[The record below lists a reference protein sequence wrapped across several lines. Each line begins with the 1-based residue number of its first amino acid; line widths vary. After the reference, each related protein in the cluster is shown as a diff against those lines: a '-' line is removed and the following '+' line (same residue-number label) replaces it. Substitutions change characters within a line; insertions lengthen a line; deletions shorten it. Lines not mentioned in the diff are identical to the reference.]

1 MSHFGN
7 INLVFLPR
15 LITPG
20 FRICVGLVLVL
31 IFDSAA
37 SAQTKSKPAI
47 AAKPVAA
54 TPVVAKP
61 VVVKSDEKGRKFVNQ
76 IPFDVFFD
84 DPLGVIKS
92 NKTAVIPQEAPVS
105 NNPNE
110 IIPAGGTTPSL
121 STIARDSGANE
132 SGIQWGELIPV
143 EELQNETKL
152 IRNNMTKSMANQGSY
167 KSNFKEIAIEGA
179 EIAALAGILQSH
191 PDSLTWKDK
200 AHFVRDFGAQMNQS
214 AIGLSKDNFENTRS
228 AFQKLTS
235 VLDGSIPDDAGNV
248 AASRPFHEAAARK
261 GLMKRIERA
270 KNFLQQDV
278 NSEAKFK
285 SLADQARREAAI
297 VSALG
302 TVITTVG
309 YEYTEDDEYQKH
321 ARSLIDGGKEA
332 AAALQDEAYDRFK
345 QAVDKV
351 NKSCTDCHASY
362 GNG

>member
-7 INLVFLPR
+7 ITLVFLPR
-15 LITPG
+15 QVIAG
-20 FRICVGLVLVL
+20 FRVSVGLLFIL
-31 IFDSAA
+31 ILCSAA
-37 SAQTKSKPAI
+37 ADAQSKPKSAVTTKPL
-47 AAKPVAA
+47 ATKPVA
-54 TPVVAKP
+54 
-61 VVVKSDEKGRKFVNQ
+61 VKTDEKGRKFVNQ

-92 NKTAVIPQEAPVS
+92 NKTAVVPPGTPVAPHR
-105 NNPNE
+105 NE
-110 IIPAGGTTPSL
+110 TVPAVAMTPSL
-121 STIARDSGANE
+121 NIKPKET
-132 SGIQWGELIPV
+132 GILWGELIPV

-214 AIGLSKDNFENTRS
+214 AIGLSKENFENTRS

-235 VLDGSIPDDAGNV
+235 VLDGSIPDDAGDV

-285 SLADQARREAAI
+285 SLVDQARREAAI

-302 TVITTVG
+302 TVITTTG
-309 YEYTEDDEYQKH
+309 YEYTEEDEYQKH

-332 AAALQDEAYDRFK
+332 AAALQDDAYDRFK